1 MRTLLI
7 LLLASALLFAQDQA
21 NDIFRIWDTNG
32 DGVLTADEIPDAAIF
47 AKVDADKSGKIT
59 REEVA
64 RFLGGAPAPTKKP
77 EPKKKADER
86 KSEGTM
92 VFLPPRTLN
101 EHVEDFFRRFD
112 KNKDGKVQREE
123 FQAGEEVFKKYDR
136 SRDGNLSRREV
147 RRYVREQLEEAKRRP
162 RPDNFFDLFD
172 LNRDGKVT
180 RKEYD
185 GPAAFF
191 REYDH
196 NKDGKVTTDELN
208 MGPMAGR
215 MMRGD
220 REFLGD
226 GATSLPKRGLLE
238 RYDKD
243 GDGRVTLE
251 ELGGAESILHRLD
264 RNGDG
269 VLSGGEVR

>member
-1 MRTLLI
+1 MRALPILFFFSAPLL
-7 LLLASALLFAQDQA
+7 AQDQES
-21 NDIFRIWDTNG
+21 DIFRIWDTNG

-47 AKVDADKSGKIT
+47 AKVDADKNGKIT

-64 RFLGGAPAPTKKP
+64 RFLGGAPAPKKKP
-77 EPKKKADER
+77 EPKKKAEER

-92 VFLPPRTLN
+92 VKPPRTLN

-112 KNKDGKVQREE
+112 RNKDGKVQREE

-136 SRDGNLSRREV
+136 SRDGSLSKREV
-147 RRYVREQLEEAKRRP
+147 RRYVKEQLEEAKRRP

-172 LNRDGKVT
+172 LSRDGTVT

-196 NKDGKVTTDELN
+196 NKDGRVTTEELS
-208 MGPMAGR
+208 MGRMAGR
-215 MMRGD
+215 TMRGD
-220 REFLGD
+220 REFMGD
-226 GATSLPKRGLLE
+226 GPTNLPKRGLLE
-238 RYDKD
+238 RHDKD

-269 VLSGGEVR
+269 VLSGSEVR

>member
-1 MRTLLI
+1 MRTLLM
-7 LLLASALLFAQDQA
+7 LLLFSAPLLAQDQA
-21 NDIFRIWDTNG
+21 SDIFRIWDTNG

-47 AKVDADKSGKIT
+47 AKVDGDKNGKIT

-64 RFLGGAPAPTKKP
+64 RFLGGAPAPEKKP
-77 EPKKKADER
+77 KPKKKAEER

-92 VFLPPRTLN
+92 VKPPRTLN

-112 KNKDGKVQREE
+112 RNKDGKVQREE

-136 SRDGNLSRREV
+136 SRDGSLSRREV
-147 RRYVREQLEEAKRRP
+147 RRYLNEQLEEARRRP
-162 RPDNFFDLFD
+162 RADNFFDLFD
-172 LNRDGKVT
+172 LDRDGTVT
-180 RKEYD
+180 RREYD

-196 NKDGKVTTDELN
+196 NRDGKVTTEELN

-220 REFLGD
+220 REFMGD
-226 GATSLPKRGLLE
+226 GPTTLPKRGLLE

-251 ELGGAESILHRLD
+251 ELGGAESVLHRLD

-269 VLSGGEVR
+269 VLSGSEVR